1 MPIIPIIKEKYR
13 TERSAELALACD
25 ITANSVAAV
34 FYDLALDRRY
44 ARAVMVGEKI
54 TPEVAVRELP
64 RVVEEALAEFAV
76 KAGAVKRV
84 GIAAPVHIETAAEC
98 AFKAGDLGLG
108 ESCEVGY
115 VPYIS
120 AGISGRFTASL
131 LTLPPLQ
138 NPGDWA
144 AADFGGSLCLA
155 HKTGGELHCAA
166 FPLVGAFDGSALEN
180 GIPAENGAIEVVRRE
195 NDNTVTYEVVGDGDS
210 IGISPC
216 GALTVAAE
224 MQRSGILDSDGIMT
238 DRDHFF
244 IGEDFFIDQNDIR
257 AIQTDKARTAAAFE
271 LLDSL
276 SGNAPMFFSG
286 EPFSNPAGF
295 RALLE
300 LGAVPKR
307 YEGASFCRNSTEQGI
322 IAFLEDENMRALAY
336 EYASNAKDFSRENL
350 LKFDKNYLNNL
361 NF

>member
-1 MPIIPIIKEKYR
+1 MKIVKEKYR
-13 TERSAELALACD
+13 TERSAELALAVD
-25 ITANSVAAV
+25 VTANSVAAV
-34 FYDLALDRRY
+34 FYDLALERRF
-44 ARAVMVGEKI
+44 ARAVMVGETI
-54 TPEVAVRELP
+54 TPEAVARELP
-64 RVVEEALAEFAV
+64 RLVEESLAEFAI
-76 KAGAVKRV
+76 KPRAVKRV

-108 ESCEVGY
+108 ETCEVLY

-131 LTLPPLQ
+131 LTLPTE
-138 NPGDWA
+138 GDWA

-155 HKTGGELHCAA
+155 HKTGGEVHCAA
-166 FPLVGAFDGSALEN
+166 FELAGAFDGSALES

-195 NDNTVTYEVVGDGDS
+195 NDKTIAYEVAGDCDS

-244 IGEDFFIDQNDIR
+244 IGEDFYISQNDVR

-271 LLDSL
+271 LLES
-276 SGNAPMFFSG
+276 SEAPMFFSG

-300 LGAVPKR
+300 LSAIPKR
-307 YEGASFCRNSTEQGI
+307 YESASFCRNSTEQGI
-322 IAFLEDENMRALAY
+322 VSFLEDENVRARAFELAHT
-336 EYASNAKDFSRENL
+336 AKDFSRDNL
-350 LKFDKNYLNNL
+350 LKFDKDYLNYLN
-361 NF
+361 F

>member
-1 MPIIPIIKEKYR
+1 MIIKEKYR
-13 TERSAELALACD
+13 AERSAELALAVD
-25 ITANSVAAV
+25 ITANSLAAV
-34 FYDLALDRRY
+34 FYDLALERRF
-44 ARAVMVGEKI
+44 ARAVLVGEAI
-54 TPEVAVRELP
+54 TPEVAARELP
-64 RVVEEALAEFAV
+64 RVVEEALAEFAIR
-76 KAGAVKRV
+76 ATAVKRV
-84 GIAAPVHIETAAEC
+84 GIAAPVFIETAAEC
-98 AFKAGDLGLG
+98 AFKASKLGLG
-108 ESCEVGY
+108 EECEVMY

-131 LTLPPLQ
+131 LTLPPVQ

-166 FPLVGAFDGSALEN
+166 FPLAGAFDGSALES
-180 GIPAENGAIEVVRRE
+180 GVPAENGAIEVVRRE
-195 NDNTVTYEVVGDGDS
+195 NDTTIAYEVAGDCDS

-244 IGEDFFIDQNDIR
+244 IGEDFYISQNDIR

-271 LLDSL
+271 LLDS
-276 SGNAPMFFSG
+276 SNAPMFFSG

-300 LGAVPKR
+300 LGAIPKR

-322 IAFLEDENMRALAY
+322 ISFLEDESVRARAFELVKA
-336 EYASNAKDFSRENL
+336 AKDFSRDNL
-350 LKFDKNYLNNL
+350 LKFDKNYLKNL

>member
-1 MPIIPIIKEKYR
+1 MIIKEKYR
-13 TERSAELALACD
+13 TERSAELALAVD
-25 ITANSVAAV
+25 VTANSLAAV
-34 FYDLALDRRY
+34 FYDLALERRF
-44 ARAVMVGEKI
+44 ARAVLVGEAI
-54 TPEVAVRELP
+54 TPEAAARELP
-64 RVVEEALAEFAV
+64 RVVEEALAEFSV
-76 KAGAVKRV
+76 KAKAVKRV

-98 AFKAGDLGLG
+98 AFKAGDLGLD
-108 ESCEVGY
+108 EECEVMY

-131 LTLPPLQ
+131 LTLPTET
-138 NPGDWA
+138 DWA

-155 HKTGGELHCAA
+155 HKKGEELHCAA
-166 FPLVGAFDGSALEN
+166 FELAGAFDGSALES
-180 GIPAENGAIEVVRRE
+180 GVPAENGAIEVVRRE
-195 NDNTVTYEVVGDGDS
+195 NDTTIAYEVAGDCDS

-244 IGEDFFIDQNDIR
+244 IGEDFYISQNDIR

-271 LLDSL
+271 LLDS
-276 SGNAPMFFSG
+276 SDAPMFFSG

-300 LGAVPKR
+300 LGAIPKR

-322 IAFLEDENMRALAY
+322 IAFLEDESVRARAFELART
-336 EYASNAKDFSRENL
+336 AKDFSRDNL
-350 LKFDKNYLNNL
+350 LKFDKNYLKNL

>member
-1 MPIIPIIKEKYR
+1 MQIIKEKYR
-13 TERSAELALACD
+13 TERSAELALAVD
-25 ITANSVAAV
+25 VTANSLAAV
-34 FYDLALDRRY
+34 FYDMALERRF
-44 ARAVMVGEKI
+44 ARAVLVGEAI
-54 TPEVAVRELP
+54 TPEVAARELP
-64 RVVEEALAEFAV
+64 KVVEEALSEFGI
-76 KAGAVKRV
+76 KARAVKRV

-98 AFKAGDLGLG
+98 AFKAVNLGLC
-108 ESCEVGY
+108 EECEVMY

-138 NPGDWA
+138 DPGDWA

-166 FPLVGAFDGSALEN
+166 FRLAGAFDGSGLES

-195 NDNTVTYEVVGDGDS
+195 NDKTIAYEVAGDCDS

-224 MQRSGILDSDGIMT
+224 MQRSGILDGDGIMT

-244 IGEDFFIDQNDIR
+244 IGEDFYISQNDIR
-257 AIQTDKARTAAAFE
+257 AIQTDKARTAASFA
-271 LLDSL
+271 LLNGFSKDE
-276 SGNAPMFFSG
+276 PMFFSG

-300 LGAVPKR
+300 LGAIPKR

-322 IAFLEDENMRALAY
+322 ISFLEDENVRARAFELARV
-336 EYASNAKDFSRENL
+336 AKDFSRDNL
-350 LKFDKNYLNNL
+350 LKFDNDYLNNL

>member
-1 MPIIPIIKEKYR
+1 MQALIIKEKYR

-25 ITANSVAAV
+25 ITANSIAAV
-34 FYDLALDRRY
+34 FYDLALERRF
-44 ARAVMVGEKI
+44 ARAVLVGETI
-54 TPEVAVRELP
+54 TPETAARELP
-64 RVVEEALAEFAV
+64 RLVEETLAEFSI
-76 KAGAVKRV
+76 KPKNVKRV

-98 AFKAGDLGLG
+98 NFNAADLRF
-108 ESCEVGY
+108 EKTCEVMY

-131 LTLPPLQ
+131 LTLPELQ
-138 NPGDWA
+138 SEGDWA
-144 AADFGGSLCLA
+144 AADFAGSLCLA

-166 FPLVGAFDGSALEN
+166 FELAGAFDGTALES
-180 GIPAENGAIEVVRRE
+180 GIPAENGAIEVVRRQ
-195 NDNTVTYEVVGDGDS
+195 NDQTIAYEVAGDCDS

-224 MQRSGILDSDGIMT
+224 MQKSGILDSDGIMT

-244 IGEDFFIDQNDIR
+244 IGEDFYISQNDVR

-271 LLDSL
+271 LLDGVS
-276 SGNAPMFFSG
+276 SDAPMFFSG

-295 RALLE
+295 RSLLE
-300 LGAVPKR
+300 LGAIPKR
-307 YEGASFCRNSTEQGI
+307 YETASFCRNSAEQGI
-322 IAFLEDENMRALAY
+322 ISFLEDEKVRARAFELVKI
-336 EYASNAKDFSRENL
+336 AKDFSRDNL
-350 LKFDKNYLNNL
+350 LKFDKNYLKNL

>member
-1 MPIIPIIKEKYR
+1 MVVIKEKYR

-34 FYDLALDRRY
+34 FYDLALERRY
-44 ARAVMVGEKI
+44 TRAVLVGETI
-54 TPEVAVRELP
+54 TPETAARELP
-64 RVVEEALAEFAV
+64 RLVEESLAEFAI
-76 KAGAVKRV
+76 KERAVKRV
-84 GIAAPVHIETAAEC
+84 GIAAPVFIETAAEC
-98 AFKAGDLGLG
+98 AFKACDLGLG
-108 ESCEVGY
+108 ESCEVAY

-131 LTLPPLQ
+131 LTLPEE
-138 NPGDWA
+138 DWA

-166 FPLVGAFDGSALEN
+166 FPLAGAFDGSATEN

-195 NDNTVTYEVVGDGDS
+195 RDNTVTYEVVGDCDS

-224 MQRSGILDSDGIMT
+224 MQRNGILDSDGIMT

-244 IGEDFFIDQNDIR
+244 IGEDFYISQNDVR

-271 LLDSL
+271 LLESSD
-276 SGNAPMFFSG
+276 APMFFSG

-300 LGAVPKR
+300 LGAIPKR
-307 YEGASFCRNSTEQGI
+307 YETASFCRNSTEQGI
-322 IAFLEDENMRALAY
+322 ISFLEDENMKARAY
-336 EYASNAKDFSRENL
+336 EYAKIAKDFSHDNL

>member
-1 MPIIPIIKEKYR
+1 MAIIKEKYR

-34 FYDLALDRRY
+34 FYDLALERRY
-44 ARAVMVGEKI
+44 ARAVTVGEAI
-54 TPEVAVRELP
+54 TPEAATGELP
-64 RVVEEALAEFAV
+64 RLIEESLAEFAI
-76 KAGAVKRV
+76 KPSAVKRV

-98 AFKAGDLGLG
+98 AFKAADFGLC
-108 ESCEVGY
+108 EACEVVY

-131 LTLPPLQ
+131 LTLPPE
-138 NPGDWA
+138 GDCF

-166 FPLVGAFDGSALEN
+166 FPLAGAFDGSALES

-195 NDNTVTYEVVGDGDS
+195 NDNTVTYEVVGDCES

-224 MQRSGILDSDGIMT
+224 MQRGGILDSDGIMT

-244 IGEDFFIDQNDIR
+244 IGEDFYVSQNDVR

-271 LLDSL
+271 LLDSA
-276 SGNAPMFFSG
+276 NAPMYFSG

-307 YEGASFCRNSTEQGI
+307 YESASFCRNSTEQGI
-322 IAFLEDENMRALAY
+322 IAFLEDEKARARAY
-336 EYASNAKDFSRENL
+336 EYVSIAKDFSRDNL
-350 LKFDKNYLNNL
+350 LKFDKNYLKNL

>member
-1 MPIIPIIKEKYR
+1 MNTIKEKYR
-13 TERSAELALACD
+13 TERSAELVLACD
-25 ITANSVAAV
+25 ITANSAAAV
-34 FYDLALDRRY
+34 FYDLALERRY
-44 ARAVMVGEKI
+44 ARAVLVGEKI
-54 TPEVAVRELP
+54 TPEVAARELP
-64 RVVEEALAEFAV
+64 RLVEESLAEFAI
-76 KAGAVKRV
+76 KPSAVKRV
-84 GIAAPVHIETAAEC
+84 GIAAPVFIETAAEC
-98 AFKAGDLGLG
+98 AFKARDFGLG
-108 ESCEVGY
+108 EACEVVY

-138 NPGDWA
+138 IPGDWF
-144 AADFGGSLCLA
+144 AADLGGSLCLA

-166 FPLVGAFDGSALEN
+166 FPLAGAFDGSALES

-195 NDNTVTYEVVGDGDS
+195 NDSTIVYEVAGDCES

-244 IGEDFFIDQNDIR
+244 IGEDFYVSQNDVR
-257 AIQTDKARTAAAFE
+257 AIQTDKARTAAAFN
-271 LLDSL
+271 LLDS
-276 SGNAPMFFSG
+276 SDAPMFFSG

-307 YEGASFCRNSTEQGI
+307 YESASFCRNSTEQGI
-322 IAFLEDENMRALAY
+322 IAFLEDDNIRARAY
-336 EYASNAKDFSRENL
+336 EYASIAKDFSRDNL
-350 LKFDKNYLNNL
+350 LKFDKNYLKNL